1 MPGVKDVVKS
11 IRSSISGI
19 SGKRDPSREI
29 TNRKLHAN
37 HSPTRGGDESDVEA
51 KLKQH
56 EKLKSQD
63 KQKNSPRNSSQLA
76 RGSTTD
82 FDDGSS
88 DSDSDHNVAPAKE
101 IEDFLKDNS
110 DSEEYTAHYGQLPMM
125 QSIPPAREKIE
136 QETWWHLSDM
146 TPDKADQK
154 VVFRGRVHIVRNMSA
169 KMAFIV
175 FREGIHTIQ
184 GVLRAKEGQIS
195 ENMVRFAEHMRPGT
209 IVMTKGLLRQA
220 QQKVKLTSIHELEI
234 EITDLHVESARTVQ
248 VPFSV
253 YEAEQATEEHTIA
266 DRVRLANRILDLRTP
281 TSQAI
286 FRVQSGVCHYF
297 RNYLANN
304 GFLEIHTPKLQGG
317 ATEGGSEV
325 FKLNYFG
332 RPAFLAQSPQ
342 LAKQMC
348 IAADFQRVYEV
359 GPVFRAENSNTPRH
373 LTEYTGLDIEMVID
387 KHYHEA
393 MRMIDATLKYIFK
406 NVYENFRTEVDQVKH
421 HFPHDD
427 LVWPEETVVV
437 TFAEGAKMLT
447 ESGWLN
453 DDGKPQSAMEDLST
467 RAERELGRLVKERF
481 NTDYYILDK
490 FPASARPF
498 YTMPDADDSNL
509 TNSFDFMVRGQ
520 EILSGG
526 QRIHDYK
533 LLKENIERIG
543 MDPETLREYMDGFA
557 YIAPPH
563 AGAGIGLER
572 IVSLI
577 LELGNLR
584 YASLFHRDP
593 KSFPQP
599 PKSELRHPEDSTL
612 AWQHTR
618 LQPVEN
624 LVANYGDSTN
634 TSFMDERFRIW
645 RDDKTGAAIAYVPSH
660 GRAIVPGD
668 PLCDERQYED
678 VARAFIAWLREEKKM
693 KPIWVLVGSPFE
705 EVLGTKLG
713 FRSFSVSG
721 AQRVDLERG
730 AHQNIDKDVERK
742 IRHAKNEGI
751 EVEEYNKKIPEEVQ
765 ADVNKRIKEWQE
777 SRTSSE
783 QVHLSDVTPFKDQAH
798 RQYFVAR
805 DKEGKVQALAVLAQL
820 SIKHGVQVKWALDFP
835 GAPNGV
841 IEMTVQEALTTA
853 AAAGVKSATFGDG
866 TTPELKVG
874 HHIGNAKATTLEK
887 IYRQF
892 ANRFNVDSKAG
903 FRTKFNIY
911 SDPSYMAYPSK
922 GLGQKGIKAIA
933 GFFQEDDRQE

>member
-1 MPGVKDVVKS
+1 MSGVKNAIKS

-19 SGKRDPSREI
+19 SSKKDTSREI
-29 TNRKLHAN
+29 TNRHIHQN
-37 HSPTRGGDESDVEA
+37 HSPTRGGEESDVEA

-56 EKLKSQD
+56 EKLKSQE
-63 KQKNSPRNSSQLA
+63 KLKSSPRASTQKLPD
-76 RGSTTD
+76 STTE
-82 FDDGSS
+82 FDDFS
-88 DSDSDHNVAPAKE
+88 DSSSDHNVVVVKE
-101 IEDFLKDNS
+101 IDDFLKDNP
-110 DSEEYTAHYGQLPMM
+110 DSEELQSHYGQLPLMK
-125 QSIPPAREKIE
+125 SIPPPREGIE
-136 QETWWHLSDM
+136 REPWWHLSEM
-146 TPDKADQK
+146 TPDKAGQK
-154 VVFRGRVHIVRNMSA
+154 VLFRGRVHVVRNMSA

-184 GVLRAKEGQIS
+184 GVLRAKEGQVS

-209 IVMTKGLLRQA
+209 IVMTRGLLREAEQT
-220 QQKVKLTSIHELEI
+220 VKLTSVHKLEI
-234 EITDLHVESARTVQ
+234 EITDLHVEHARLVP

-253 YEAEQATEEHTIA
+253 YEAEAATSEHGVA

-286 FRVQSGVCHYF
+286 FRVQSAVCRYF
-297 RNYLANN
+297 RDYLADQD
-304 GFLEIHTPKLQGG
+304 FLEIHTPKLQGG

-348 IAADFQRVYEV
+348 IASDFQRVYEV

-393 MRMIDATLKYIFK
+393 MYTIDATLKHIFK
-406 NVYENFRTEVDQVKH
+406 RLYEKYRPEIETVKH
-421 HFPHDD
+421 HFPHED
-427 LVWPEETVVV
+427 LVWPEQTVVI
-437 TFAEGAKMLT
+437 TFAQGAKLLE
-447 ESGWLN
+447 ESGWVN
-453 DDGKPQSAMEDLST
+453 EDGKPQSAMEDLPT
-467 RAERELGRLVKERF
+467 RTERELGRLVKEKF

-498 YTMPDADDSNL
+498 YTMPDSEDSKL

-526 QRIHDYK
+526 QRIHDYQ
-533 LLKENIERIG
+533 LLKDNIESIG
-543 MDPETLREYMDGFA
+543 MDPETLKEYMDGFA

-572 IVSLI
+572 LVSLI

-599 PKSELRHPEDSTL
+599 LKAELRHPDDSTL
-612 AWQHTR
+612 AFQNTR
-618 LQPVEN
+618 LQPLEN

-645 RDDKTGAAIAYVPSH
+645 RDDKTGAAVAYVPSH
-660 GRAIVPGD
+660 GRAIIPGD

-693 KPIWVLVGSPFE
+693 KPIWVLIGSPFE
-705 EVLGTKLG
+705 EVLGTRLG

-721 AQRVDLERG
+721 AQRVDLERS
-730 AHQNIDKDVERK
+730 AHLQVDKDVERK

-751 EVEEYNKKIPEEVQ
+751 EIEDYNRKVPEDVQEE
-765 ADVNKRIKEWQE
+765 VNKRIKEWQD
-777 SRTSSE
+777 SRTGE
-783 QVHLSDVTPFKDQAH
+783 QVHLSDVTPFVDQPH
-798 RQYFVAR
+798 RQYFIAR
-805 DKEGKVQALAVLAQL
+805 DKDGKIHSMVVLAQL
-820 SIKHGVQVKWALDFP
+820 SLKHGVQVKWALDFP
-835 GAPNGV
+835 GAANGV
-841 IEMTVQEALTTA
+841 IEMTVQEALTAA
-853 AAAGVKSATFGDG
+853 AAAGVKSASFGDG
-866 TTPELKVG
+866 VQPELKVG
-874 HHIGNAKATTLEK
+874 HHIGKGKAASLEK
-887 IYRQF
+887 IYRSL

-903 FRTKFNIY
+903 FRTKFNVY
-911 SDPSYMAYPSK
+911 NDPTYMAYPAK

-933 GFFQEDDRQE
+933 GFFQEDDREE